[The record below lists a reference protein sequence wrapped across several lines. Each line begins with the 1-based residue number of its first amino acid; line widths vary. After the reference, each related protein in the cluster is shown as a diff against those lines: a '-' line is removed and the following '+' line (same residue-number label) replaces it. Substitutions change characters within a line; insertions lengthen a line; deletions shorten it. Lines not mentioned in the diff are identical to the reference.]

1 MKRKDY
7 SKPTMR
13 VVELRHRTMLLAGS
27 NPDVHGGASLGSS
40 WNNGGGDAW
49 SGGSGSGG
57 SSMGGWTDS
66 GGDAWE

>member
-7 SKPTMR
+7 ERPTMR
-13 VVELRHRTMLLAGS
+13 VVEIRQHGMLMQS
-27 NPDVHGGASLGSS
+27 GGAEATGKTTLGNSYTD
-40 WNNGGGDAW
+40 GGGDAW

-57 SSMGGWTDS
+57 SSMGGWTNN